1 MKNKS
6 FLLRFYKF
14 IKKENQKAF
23 QSLKDDGSIDF
34 NFIRFHK
41 LIYII
46 GLERIKEFNK
56 NKYLIIFTLLFYQI
70 GLNIINNKKCK
81 LDINNS
87 GERIYCYYSQLI
99 TTFKFYDLSFDML
112 SFVIFT
118 LSFILVFT
126 ILRILK
132 IEQNEENNYEDPVID
147 TTKENTTDITKE
159 PLIINLNLIIS
170 MIIINFLVII
180 YALIIAILWIGVFIG
195 IYVIFAY
202 IIDEII

>member
-1 MKNKS
+1 MKNNS

-14 IKKENQKAF
+14 IKKENQKVF

-41 LIYII
+41 LIYIM
-46 GLERIKEFNK
+46 GLETIKEFNK
-56 NKYLIIFTLLFYQI
+56 NKYHIIFTLLFYQI

-81 LDINNS
+81 LAINNS
-87 GERIYCYYSQLI
+87 EETINCYFSQLI
-99 TTFKFYDLSFDML
+99 TTFKFYYFSFDMI
-112 SFVIFT
+112 SIVIFT

-132 IEQNEENNYEDPVID
+132 IEQNEKNTYEYTIID

-170 MIIINFLVII
+170 MIIINFLAII
-180 YALIIAILWIGVFIG
+180 YALIIALLWIGVPIG

>member
-1 MKNKS
+1 V
-6 FLLRFYKF
+6 
-14 IKKENQKAF
+14 F

-46 GLERIKEFNK
+46 GLETIKEFNK
-56 NKYLIIFTLLFYQI
+56 NKYHIIFTLLFYQI

-81 LDINNS
+81 LDVKNS
-87 GERIYCYYSQLI
+87 EETIYCYYSQLI
-99 TTFKFYDLSFDML
+99 TTFKFYNLTFDTI
-112 SFVIFT
+112 SIVIFT
-118 LSFILVFT
+118 FSMILVFT
-126 ILRILK
+126 ILSILK
-132 IEQNEENNYEDPVID
+132 IEQNEKNNYEYPIID

-159 PLIINLNLIIS
+159 PLIINLKLIKS
-170 MIIINFLVII
+170 MIIIDFLAII
-180 YALIIAILWIGVFIG
+180 YALIIAILWIGVPIG